1 MRGLSDQRG
10 TAIPAILA
18 IPYNRCDSGEAN
30 SHGPD
35 FSCRER
41 TIVGSHTYT
50 RAALFSGTLPSEG
63 IVQFAIEFF
72 SEGSAGRRDLL
83 DRMPISFKSVDRA
96 ETFAVT
102 IAKNIKMNDR
112 VADLCLIRDKRGRA
126 LREVRLTPLSDVP
139 SAVRASSASDATAHK
154 RLH

>member
-1 MRGLSDQRG
+1 M
-10 TAIPAILA
+10 
-18 IPYNRCDSGEAN
+18 
-30 SHGPD
+30 
-35 FSCRER
+35 
-41 TIVGSHTYT
+41 
-50 RAALFSGTLPSEG
+50 
-63 IVQFAIEFF
+63 QFAIEFF

-83 DRMPISFKSVDRA
+83 DRMPISFESVDRA

>member
-1 MRGLSDQRG
+1 M
-10 TAIPAILA
+10 
-18 IPYNRCDSGEAN
+18 
-30 SHGPD
+30 
-35 FSCRER
+35 
-41 TIVGSHTYT
+41 
-50 RAALFSGTLPSEG
+50 
-63 IVQFAIEFF
+63 QFAIEFF
-72 SEGSAGRRDLL
+72 TEGSAGRRDLL
-83 DRMPISFKSVDRA
+83 DRIPICFESVDRA
-96 ETFAVT
+96 EAFAVT